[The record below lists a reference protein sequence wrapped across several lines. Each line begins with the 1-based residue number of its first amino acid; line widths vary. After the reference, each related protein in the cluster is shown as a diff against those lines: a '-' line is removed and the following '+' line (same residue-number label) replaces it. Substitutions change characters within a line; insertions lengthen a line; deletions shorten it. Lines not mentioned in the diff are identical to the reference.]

1 MDTAPLFIFQI
12 AILLFSVIIHE
23 VSHGLM
29 ALRLGD
35 ETARNAGRLT
45 LNPIKHLDPV
55 GSLLVPALLIFS
67 GSGIILGWAKPV
79 PYNPGLL
86 HKDYKYGPL
95 KVALAGPA
103 SNIAVAFIFSLVIRF
118 GGTLLSPQVLPLLG
132 FVVFLNILLAVFNLV
147 PIPPLDGSKVLT
159 TFLPHEYAMRLER
172 LGMWGMALI
181 LFFLFFFFGIISDI
195 TFAIFNLFV
204 GPEGANAFLGFF

>member
-1 MDTAPLFIFQI
+1 MDTVPLFIFQI

-35 ETARNAGRLT
+35 ETAKNAGRLT

-55 GSLLVPALLIFS
+55 GSFLVPALLIFS

-79 PYNPGLL
+79 PYNPGFL

-103 SNIAVAFIFSLVIRF
+103 SNIVVAIIFSLIIRF
-118 GGTLLSPQVLPLLG
+118 GGGVLGPQVLPLLG

-147 PIPPLDGSKVLT
+147 PIPPLDGSKILT
-159 TFLPHEYAMRLER
+159 TFLPREYAIRFER
-172 LGMWGMALI
+172 IGLWGMALI
-181 LFFLFFFFGIISDI
+181 LFFLFFFFGIISRI

-204 GPEGANAFLGFF
+204 GPEGTSAFLGFF